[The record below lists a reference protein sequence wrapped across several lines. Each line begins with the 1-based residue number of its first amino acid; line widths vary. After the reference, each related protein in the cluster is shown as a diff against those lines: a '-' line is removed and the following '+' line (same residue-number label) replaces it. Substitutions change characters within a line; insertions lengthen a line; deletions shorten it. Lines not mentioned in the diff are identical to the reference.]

1 MWRWGVYIRVQF
13 LTPSSPNLRLH
24 LDQTHWDSYQA
35 HRVCFCCQ
43 AKLRMLILISM
54 IHLSS
59 AAQPLRECK
68 LSNHSWRLFILFWVN
83 LNIIMISHSST
94 FCQPWHNCGQWVF
107 IWRLFCNTIPCSLL
121 WHGWSQPLHL
131 LLLLLLLLLLRSLVS
146 DPSLAVLSSRDLRL
160 DFMWASCPSP
170 WTQVDGI
177 VAATR
182 ELAASGAID
191 PVEEMSEDQVEILS
205 SFCQLLRFS
214 FSKDTRTRLSPG
226 QMLLSYTSSTPSLS
240 RNTILK
246 KRVTYRPPTAWWDL

>member
-1 MWRWGVYIRVQF
+1 MTQ
-13 LTPSSPNLRLH
+13 LQHHHSP
-24 LDQTHWDSYQA
+24 
-35 HRVCFCCQ
+35 
-43 AKLRMLILISM
+43 
-54 IHLSS
+54 
-59 AAQPLRECK
+59 
-68 LSNHSWRLFILFWVN
+68 
-83 LNIIMISHSST
+83 SST

-131 LLLLLLLLLLRSLVS
+131 LLLLLLHLLLLRSLVS
-146 DPSLAVLSSRDLRL
+146 DPSLAVLSSRDLTL

-205 SFCQLLRFS
+205 SFCNCSGFHFPRTQGPDCPLDKCCSHTPVLLRVCPGTQYWRKEWLTGHPWHGEIFKRNS
-214 FSKDTRTRLSPG
+214 HQCSSWYSPPSSPLTIMAVPVTRCAPTSTSTTATTTELQPFSKR
-226 QMLLSYTSSTPSLS
+226 SSLF
-240 RNTILK
+240 
-246 KRVTYRPPTAWWDL
+246 